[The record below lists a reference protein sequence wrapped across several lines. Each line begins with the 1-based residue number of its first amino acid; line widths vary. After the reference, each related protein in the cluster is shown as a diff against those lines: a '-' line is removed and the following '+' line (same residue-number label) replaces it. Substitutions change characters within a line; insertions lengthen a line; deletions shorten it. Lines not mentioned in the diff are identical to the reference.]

1 MTNSDIH
8 TKDEINKIGNTIVY
22 LAQNIPNLSKTK
34 LLKLLYL
41 LDEVSIKEFSVP
53 FLNLEY
59 YVWQAGPVATEIF
72 GEISQDFET
81 SILDQFL
88 RLRFQEINQRCA
100 VFIEPKKDFDDGEFS
115 DNDMMIL
122 EKFCQKFKDTTAE
135 QLVEITHR
143 KNTLWYQ
150 IALKNNLLHDFETK
164 RKTTSNYKIDLSE
177 LLNDVPEKKA
187 FYQEQLSFIDF
198 SKNFKSYQTKS

>member
-88 RLRFQEINQRCA
+88 RLRFQEINQRFA
-100 VFIEPKKDFDDGEFS
+100 VFIEPKKDFDDSEFS

-164 RKTTSNYKIDLSE
+164 RKTTSNSRLRAWSRAMCCGHSAAAMS
-177 LLNDVPEKKA
+177 LRTRA
-187 FYQEQLSFIDF
+187 CA
-198 SKNFKSYQTKS
+198 

>member
-22 LAQNIPNLSKTK
+22 LAQHIPNLSKTK

-41 LDEVSIKEFSVP
+41 LDEASVKEFAVP

-72 GEISQDFET
+72 GEISHEFET
-81 SILDQFL
+81 SVLDQFL
-88 RLRFQEINQRCA
+88 RLRFQEINQRFA
-100 VFIEPKKDFDDGEFS
+100 IFIEPKKEFDDNEFS
-115 DNDMMIL
+115 DNDITIL
-122 EKFCQKFKDTTAE
+122 EKFCEKFKDITAE

-150 IALKNNLLHDFETK
+150 IALKNNLLRDFENK

-177 LLNDVPEKKA
+177 LLNDAPEKKA
-187 FYQEQLSFIDF
+187 FYQEQLNFIDF
-198 SKNFKSYQTKS
+198 SKNFKD

>member
-88 RLRFQEINQRCA
+88 RLRFQEINQRFA
-100 VFIEPKKDFDDGEFS
+100 VFIEPKKDFDDSEFS

-122 EKFCQKFKDTTAE
+122 EKFCQKFKNTTAE

-177 LLNDVPEKKA
+177 LLNDMPEKKA

-198 SKNFKSYQTKS
+198 SKNFKN

>member
-88 RLRFQEINQRCA
+88 RLRFQEINQRFA
-100 VFIEPKKDFDDGEFS
+100 VFIEPKKDFDDSEFS

-122 EKFCQKFKDTTAE
+122 EKFCQRFKDTTAE

-177 LLNDVPEKKA
+177 LLNDMPEKKA

-198 SKNFKSYQTKS
+198 SKNFKN

>member
-88 RLRFQEINQRCA
+88 RLRFQEINQRFA
-100 VFIEPKKDFDDGEFS
+100 VFIEPKKEFDDSEFS

-198 SKNFKSYQTKS
+198 SKNF

>member
-1 MTNSDIH
+1 MTNSDKH
-8 TKDEINKIGNTIVY
+8 TTDDINKIGNTIVY

-41 LDEVSIKEFSVP
+41 LDEISVKEFAVP

-72 GEISQDFET
+72 GEISQELE
-81 SILDQFL
+81 SSVLDQFL
-88 RLRFQEINQRCA
+88 RLRFQEINQRYA
-100 VFIEPKKDFDDGEFS
+100 VFIEAKKNFDDGEFS
-115 DNDMMIL
+115 DNDVNLL
-122 EKFCQKFKDTTAE
+122 ETFCQKFKNTTAE

-150 IALKNNLLHDFETK
+150 TALKYNLLGDFEAK
-164 RKTTSNYKIDLSE
+164 RKTTSNYKMDLSQ
-177 LLNDVPEKKA
+177 LLDDAPEKKA
-187 FYQEQLSFIDF
+187 FYQEQLNFIDF
-198 SKNFKSYQTKS
+198 SKNFKN

>member
-8 TKDEINKIGNTIVY
+8 TQDEINKIGNTIVY
-22 LAQNIPNLSKTK
+22 LAQHIPNLSKTK

-41 LDEVSIKEFSVP
+41 LDEASVKEFAVP

-72 GEISQDFET
+72 GEISQESES

-88 RLRFQEINQRCA
+88 RLRFQEINQRFA
-100 VFIEPKKDFDDGEFS
+100 VFIEPKKDFDDSEFS
-115 DNDMMIL
+115 DNDVEIL
-122 EKFCQKFKDTTAE
+122 EKFCQKFRDITAE

-150 IALKNNLLHDFETK
+150 IALKNNLLRDFETK

-198 SKNFKSYQTKS
+198 SKNFKD

>member
-22 LAQNIPNLSKTK
+22 LAQNIPHLSKTK

-41 LDEVSIKEFSVP
+41 LDEVSIKEFAIP

-88 RLRFQEINQRCA
+88 RLRFQEINQRFA
-100 VFIEPKKDFDDGEFS
+100 VFIEPKRDFDDSEFS
-115 DNDMMIL
+115 DNDIMIL

-150 IALKNNLLHDFETK
+150 VALKNNLLHDFETK

-177 LLNDVPEKKA
+177 LLNDMPEKKA

-198 SKNFKSYQTKS
+198 SKNFKN

>member
-8 TKDEINKIGNTIVY
+8 TTDEINKIGNTIVY
-22 LAQNIPNLSKTK
+22 LAQNIPQLSKTK

-41 LDEVSIKEFSVP
+41 LDEVSIKEFAIP

-72 GEISQDFET
+72 GEISQELEN
-81 SILDQFL
+81 SVLDQFL
-88 RLRFQEINQRCA
+88 RLRFQEINQRFA
-100 VFIEPKKDFDDGEFS
+100 VFIEPKQDFDDSEFS
-115 DNDMMIL
+115 DNDIMIL
-122 EKFCQKFKDTTAE
+122 EMFCQKFKNTTAE

-177 LLNDVPEKKA
+177 LLNDMPERKA

-198 SKNFKSYQTKS
+198 SKNFKN

>member
-88 RLRFQEINQRCA
+88 RLRFQEINQRFA
-100 VFIEPKKDFDDGEFS
+100 IFIEPKKGFDDSEFS
-115 DNDMMIL
+115 DNDIMIL

-177 LLNDVPEKKA
+177 LLNDMPEKKA

-198 SKNFKSYQTKS
+198 SKNFKN

>member
-1 MTNSDIH
+1 MTNSDKH
-8 TKDEINKIGNTIVY
+8 TTDEINKIGNTIVY

-41 LDEVSIKEFSVP
+41 LDEISVKEFAVP

-72 GEISQDFET
+72 GEISQELEN
-81 SILDQFL
+81 SVLDQFL
-88 RLRFQEINQRCA
+88 RLRFQEINQRYA
-100 VFIEPKKDFDDGEFS
+100 VFIEAKKNFDDGEFS
-115 DNDMMIL
+115 DNDVNLL
-122 EKFCQKFKDTTAE
+122 EIFCQKFRNTTAE

-150 IALKNNLLHDFETK
+150 TALKYNLLCDFEAK
-164 RKTTSNYKIDLSE
+164 RKTTSNYKIDLSQ
-177 LLNDVPEKKA
+177 LLDDAPERKA
-187 FYQEQLSFIDF
+187 FYQEQLNFIDF
-198 SKNFKSYQTKS
+198 SKNFKN

>member
-22 LAQNIPNLSKTK
+22 LAQNIPQLSKTK

-41 LDEVSIKEFSVP
+41 LDETSIKEFAIP

-88 RLRFQEINQRCA
+88 RLRFQEINQRFA
-100 VFIEPKKDFDDGEFS
+100 VFIEPKRDFDDSEFS
-115 DNDMMIL
+115 DNDITIL
-122 EKFCQKFKDTTAE
+122 EKFCQKFKNTTAE

-150 IALKNNLLHDFETK
+150 IALKNNLLHDFEMK

-177 LLNDVPEKKA
+177 LLNDMPEKKA

-198 SKNFKSYQTKS
+198 SKNFKN

>member
-41 LDEVSIKEFSVP
+41 LDEASVKEFAVP

-72 GEISQDFET
+72 GEISQESES

-88 RLRFQEINQRCA
+88 RLRFQEINQRFA
-100 VFIEPKKDFDDGEFS
+100 IFIEPKKDFDDSEFS
-115 DNDMMIL
+115 DNDVEIL
-122 EKFCQKFKDTTAE
+122 ERFCQKFRDITAE

-150 IALKNNLLHDFETK
+150 IALKNNLLRDFETK

-198 SKNFKSYQTKS
+198 SKNFKD

>member
-198 SKNFKSYQTKS
+198 SKNFKN

>member
-88 RLRFQEINQRCA
+88 RLRFQEINQRFA
-100 VFIEPKKDFDDGEFS
+100 VFIEPKKDFDDSEFS

-177 LLNDVPEKKA
+177 LLNDMPEKKA

-198 SKNFKSYQTKS
+198 SKSFKN

>member
-1 MTNSDIH
+1 M
-8 TKDEINKIGNTIVY
+8 
-22 LAQNIPNLSKTK
+22 AQNIPNLSKTK

-88 RLRFQEINQRCA
+88 RLRFQEINQRFA
-100 VFIEPKKDFDDGEFS
+100 IFIEPKKDFDDSEFS

-150 IALKNNLLHDFETK
+150 IALKNNLLYDFETK

-177 LLNDVPEKKA
+177 LLNDMPEKKA

-198 SKNFKSYQTKS
+198 SKNFKN